1 MNLTELNKEAQS
13 LKNTVEE
20 IGCNDYVA
28 DIICDLAATIEM
40 IIENLNEDYI
50 EEAEAFD
57 NANSILEDSKDH
69 SQSILDLIDPH
80 FVVEIGLLEKIT
92 SYELTE

>member
-1 MNLTELNKEAQS
+1 MNLTELNKGAQY
-13 LKNTVEE
+13 LKDTAEE

-28 DIICDLAATIEM
+28 EIVNDLADNIEN
-40 IIENLNEDYI
+40 IIENFNDDYI
-50 EEAEAFD
+50 DEMDAFD

-69 SQSILDLIDPH
+69 AQSILDLIDPS
-80 FVVEIGLLEKIT
+80 FIVEIGLLEKIT

>member
-13 LKNTVEE
+13 LKDTVEE

-28 DIICDLAATIEM
+28 EIINDFADNIEN
-40 IIENLNEDYI
+40 IIEELEFESISSSLAFEDAKERL
-50 EEAEAFD
+50 EE
-57 NANSILEDSKDH
+57 SKGH
-69 SQSILDLIDPH
+69 AQSILDLIDPS

>member
-1 MNLTELNKEAQS
+1 MNLTELNEEVQS
-13 LKNTVEE
+13 LRNTVEE

-28 DIICDLAATIEM
+28 DIVCDLSDNIGNIAE
-40 IIENLNEDYI
+40 ELNDDYI
-50 EEAEAFD
+50 DESEAFD

-69 SQSILDLIDPH
+69 AQSILDLINPF
-80 FVVEIGLLEKIT
+80 FVVEIALLEKII

>member
-1 MNLTELNKEAQS
+1 MNLTELNKEAKF
-13 LKNTVEE
+13 LKNTIEE

-28 DIICDLAATIEM
+28 EIINDFAYNIEN
-40 IIENLNEDYI
+40 IIEELEFESISSSLAIEDAKDRL
-50 EEAEAFD
+50 EE
-57 NANSILEDSKDH
+57 SKDH
-69 SQSILDLIDPH
+69 AQSILDLIDTS

>member
-1 MNLTELNKEAQS
+1 MNLTELNKEAQD
-13 LKNTVEE
+13 LKNIVEE

-28 DIICDLAATIEM
+28 EIINDLADN
-40 IIENLNEDYI
+40 IENI
-50 EEAEAFD
+50 VEEFEYGSIDVIEAFED
-57 NANSILEDSKDH
+57 TKDRLEESKDH
-69 SQSILDLIDPH
+69 AQSILVLIDSS

>member
-28 DIICDLAATIEM
+28 DIINDFADNIED
-40 IIENLNEDYI
+40 IVEEVEYGSIDTSGAIEDAKDRL
-50 EEAEAFD
+50 EE
-57 NANSILEDSKDH
+57 SKDH
-69 SQSILDLIDPH
+69 AQSILDLIDPS

>member
-13 LKNTVEE
+13 LKVFAEE

-28 DIICDLAATIEM
+28 DIVNDFANN
-40 IIENLNEDYI
+40 IENIVEEVEYGSIDTSEAIEDAKDRL
-50 EEAEAFD
+50 EE
-57 NANSILEDSKDH
+57 SKEH
-69 SQSILDLIDPH
+69 SQSILDLIDPS
-80 FVVEIGLLEKIT
+80 FVVEIALLEKIT